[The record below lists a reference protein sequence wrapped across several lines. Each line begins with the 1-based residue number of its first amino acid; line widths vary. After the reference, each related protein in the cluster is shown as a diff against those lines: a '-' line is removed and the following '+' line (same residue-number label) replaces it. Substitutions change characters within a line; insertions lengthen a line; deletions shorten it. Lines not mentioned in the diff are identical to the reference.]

1 MNIYPRTGPR
11 VLHSTLSPIYSACPL
26 CSYYLG
32 MLCESR
38 ICIALPLTV
47 DLVFI
52 FRQQCKVLS
61 PYTKPRLHLVE
72 SDAASVPCTT
82 MSSPNHIM
90 SSFSQAGSST
100 THTTA
105 NSPKIFRSFCT
116 SINLHTYLCC
126 VTGSQ
131 ARQSNSCRVKPVT
144 SSMPRH
150 GRVTPRPYMSRQTS
164 SVPHHMLHMPRQ
176 TPP

>member
-1 MNIYPRTGPR
+1 MNIYPRTSPR
-11 VLHSTLSPIYSACPL
+11 VLHSNLSPIYSACPL

-32 MLCESR
+32 MLCKSR

-47 DLVFI
+47 DLMFI

-61 PYTKPRLHLVE
+61 PYAKPRLHLVE
-72 SDAASVPCTT
+72 SDAASVPCAT
-82 MSSPNHIM
+82 MSSSNHIM
-90 SSFSQAGSST
+90 SSFSQARSST

-116 SINLHTYLCC
+116 SINLHTYQCR

-131 ARQSNSCRVKPVT
+131 ARQSNLCRVMAASHRGRTCRVRPRQCHITCCTCRVK
-144 SSMPRH
+144 RH
-150 GRVTPRPYMSRQTS
+150 PERQ
-164 SVPHHMLHMPRQ
+164 HF
-176 TPP
+176 